1 MGVSR
6 CAQARSAARL
16 AVDKSFRF
24 STPCLLVMKRIL
36 ARPAAFFAL
45 VFLWKI
51 ALPIRIGML
60 ATTVLAKETFP
71 IAPMLAL
78 VR

>member
-1 MGVSR
+1 
-6 CAQARSAARL
+6 
-16 AVDKSFRF
+16 
-24 STPCLLVMKRIL
+24 MKRIL
-36 ARPAAFFAL
+36 ARPAAFLAL